1 VIFDSLA
8 VEPDRE
14 DAALVLP
21 ASVEEPSEVV
31 VDTDFLLK
39 LRLSAGYPG
48 KPGVLQHLALEINPG
63 EIVGLVGYSG
73 CGKSTLALAILKLL
87 YLKGARAEGYVHF
100 NGRDL
105 MTLRE
110 REMRK
115 LRGKEIGLVLQSP
128 MSSLNPALKIRTQLT
143 EAWKVH
149 ARGSR
154 EERRLAIADAMKN
167 VSLPDDK
174 DFLKRYPAQLSVG
187 QAQRVLIAM
196 AILHR
201 PSLLIADEP
210 TSALDLITQAEILQL
225 FAGLSQKL
233 GMSILYISHDLLSV
247 ATISQRVA
255 VMDNGT
261 IVECR
266 PTEEIFRNPEH
277 PYTRKLVRALPVAPQ
292 TFAAA
297 AKAAAQ

>member
-1 VIFDSLA
+1 
-8 VEPDRE
+8 
-14 DAALVLP
+14 
-21 ASVEEPSEVV
+21 
-31 VDTDFLLK
+31 VDTTDLLLK

-48 KPGVLQHLALEINPG
+48 KPGVLQHLALDMNPG
-63 EIVGLVGYSG
+63 EIVGLVGQSG

-87 YLKGARAEGYVHF
+87 YLKGANAEGYVHF

-105 MTLRE
+105 MVLKE

-115 LRGKEIGLVLQSP
+115 LRGKEISLVLQSP
-128 MSSLNPALKIRTQLT
+128 MSSLNPVLKIGTQLM
-143 EAWKVH
+143 EAWRVH
-149 ARGSR
+149 ARGTR
-154 EERRLAIADAMKN
+154 DERRQAMADAMKN
-167 VSLPDDK
+167 VSLPEEK
-174 DFLKRYPAQLSVG
+174 DFLKRRPSQLSVG

-210 TSALDLITQAEILQL
+210 TSALDLITQSEIMKL
-225 FAGLSQKL
+225 FVSLNQKL

-255 VMDNGT
+255 VMNNGT

-266 PTEEIFRNPEH
+266 PTEEIFRTPSH
-277 PYTRKLVRALPVAPQ
+277 PYTRELVRALPVAPQ
-292 TFAAA
+292 TVAAA
-297 AKAAAQ
+297 ARASL